1 MNVVSLPYLGLAGFA
16 CLFLMFTDRIKRRYT
31 VFLCNAVF
39 LVLLRANLRDWLYVL
54 VLSGYVYLAGRMLA
68 GKRSRGLTLILCL
81 IPVLGLVFYKY
92 AGHFLGDRILMPLGL
107 SFYTFKAVSYLA
119 EIGKGKL
126 KSRDF
131 LSVFDY
137 LVFFPAFMAGPIH
150 RPKEF
155 FTELRKTGTF
165 DYTDRKNG
173 CIQAG
178 FGLAEK
184 MLIADELSALVPKLF
199 AASSASGVYAL
210 LGIIVYSFRIYT
222 DFDSYSNIAI
232 GTARMM
238 GFHLEPNF
246 RTPYLAATLKEFWNR
261 WHISLST
268 WLRDYVYIP
277 LGGSRKGTLRRYLNI
292 IIVFLVSGIWHGS
305 TAMFVIWGLG
315 HGILRCV
322 EEAIIGRREIPKA
335 LRPLFIVLNFVL
347 VSILWVFF
355 RSATVSEALSI
366 LSSVRFAPFVDGSA
380 AEIGINEWHWMFV
393 LIGIVIVTDLLRSR
407 KDMIVWLS
415 ERPFPLRWAVYAA
428 VMVLVIIFGVYGPG
442 YDPAD
447 FIYVTF

>member
-1 MNVVSLPYLGLAGFA
+1 MSVMSFQYLGLAGFA
-16 CLFLMFTDRIKRRYT
+16 CLFLMFTDRIRRSRT
-31 VFLCNAVF
+31 VFLCNLIF
-39 LVLLRANLRDWLYVL
+39 LVLLRANIRDWLYVI
-54 VLSGYVYLAGRMLA
+54 VLSGYVFLAGRMLA
-68 GKRSRGLTLILCL
+68 ARRSSGLTVLLCAV
-81 IPVLGLVFYKY
+81 PVLGLVFYKY
-92 AGHFLGDRILMPLGL
+92 AGYFLPGRVMMPLGL

-131 LSVFDY
+131 VSVFDY

-155 FTELRKTGTF
+155 FAELRKTGTF

-178 FGLAEK
+178 FGFAEK

-199 AASSASGVYAL
+199 AASSSSGVYAL
-210 LGIIVYSFRIYT
+210 LGIIVYAFRIYT

-232 GTARMM
+232 GTARML

-246 RTPYLAATLKEFWNR
+246 RTPYLSATLREFWNR
-261 WHISLST
+261 WHISLSS

-322 EEAIIGRREIPKA
+322 EEAVLGKREIPKA
-335 LRPLFIVLNFVL
+335 LRPLFIVLNFAV

-355 RSATVSEALSI
+355 QSGSVSEAMHI
-366 LSSVRFAPFVDGSA
+366 LASVRFAPFVDGSA
-380 AEIGINEWHWMFV
+380 AGIGTNEWCWMFI

-407 KDMIVWLS
+407 TDMIEWLS
-415 ERPFPLRWAVYAA
+415 RRSFPVRWLVYAA
-428 VMVLVIIFGVYGPG
+428 VMIIVIIFGFYGPG

-447 FIYVTF
+447 FIYITF